1 MRNIHWLAILPLLA
15 VSCKDTG
22 GGQAATQTQEY
33 ATLLLRRG
41 VAETH
46 ETYPV
51 SIRGEVDAEIRP
63 RVEGLIEEVLVDEGA
78 TVKAGQALFRIDSP
92 SSEMALRTARAN
104 VHSARAAVSTA
115 EIDVERYR
123 PLAAEGIVS
132 EVRLRTYENARQT
145 AVAALEQAEAELK
158 NAEEVAGWATVTSP
172 VDGVVGPIHYRT
184 GSLVDASRT
193 LTTVA
198 STEDVFAYFS
208 LNEKKLQRFL
218 GRLKGES
225 QSEKLA
231 QLPPVTLLLA
241 DGSEYAEAGRVETV
255 TGTVDGTTGAATFR
269 VRFPNPSGALRSGAS
284 GNIVI
289 PDRVEDAL
297 VIPQTATVSIQDRII
312 VFKVLKDSVFRQNIL
327 VEAIDGDRYR
337 VLSGLAEGER
347 IVTEDVH
354 SLGEGQR
361 IRIREHEP
369 DERR

>member
-132 EVRLRTYENARQT
+132 EVRLRTYENALRT

-218 GRLKGES
+218 LR
-225 QSEKLA
+225 
-231 QLPPVTLLLA
+231 LA
-241 DGSEYAEAGRVETV
+241 DGSEYAETGRVETV

-312 VFKVLKDSVFRQNIL
+312 VFKVREDSVFRQNIL

>member
-15 VSCKDTG
+15 ASCKDTG
-22 GGQAATQTQEY
+22 VEQAAPQEY
-33 ATLLLRRG
+33 ATLLLGRS
-41 VAETH
+41 VAERY

-78 TVKAGQALFRIDSP
+78 AVKAGQALFRIDCP
-92 SSEMALRTARAN
+92 ASEMALRTARAN
-104 VHSARAAVSTA
+104 VNSAKAAVGTA

-132 EVRLRTYENARQT
+132 EVRLRTYENALQT

-158 NAEEVAGWATVTSP
+158 NAEEVAGWAMVTSP

-184 GSLVDASRT
+184 GSLVDASRV

-198 STEDVFAYFS
+198 GTADVFAYFS
-208 LNEKKLQRFL
+208 LNEKKLQHFL
-218 GRLKGES
+218 DRLRGNS
-225 QSEKLA
+225 QPEKLA

-241 DGSEYAEAGRVETV
+241 DGSEYAEPGRVETV
-255 TGTVDGTTGAATFR
+255 TGTVDGATGSATFR
-269 VRFPNPSGALRSGAS
+269 VRFPNPSGKLRSGAS

-289 PDRVEDAL
+289 PERTEDAL
-297 VIPQTATVSIQDRII
+297 VIPQTATVSIQDKVV
-312 VFKVLKDSVFRQNIL
+312 VFKVRADSVFRQNIL
-327 VEAIDGDRYR
+327 VEAIGGDRYR
-337 VLSGLAEGER
+337 VLSGLAEGDR

-354 SLGEGQR
+354 SLAEGQR
-361 IRIREHEP
+361 IRIRGHETE
-369 DERR
+369 ERR

>member
-1 MRNIHWLAILPLLA
+1 M
-15 VSCKDTG
+15 
-22 GGQAATQTQEY
+22 
-33 ATLLLRRG
+33 
-41 VAETH
+41 
-46 ETYPV
+46 
-51 SIRGEVDAEIRP
+51 
-63 RVEGLIEEVLVDEGA
+63 
-78 TVKAGQALFRIDSP
+78 
-92 SSEMALRTARAN
+92 
-104 VHSARAAVSTA
+104 
-115 EIDVERYR
+115 
-123 PLAAEGIVS
+123 
-132 EVRLRTYENARQT
+132 
-145 AVAALEQAEAELK
+145 
-158 NAEEVAGWATVTSP
+158 
-172 VDGVVGPIHYRT
+172 DGVVGPIHYRT

-218 GRLKGES
+218 DRLKGES

-231 QLPPVTLLLA
+231 QLPSVTLLLA
-241 DGSEYAEAGRVETV
+241 DGSEYAETGRVETV

-312 VFKVLKDSVFRQNIL
+312 VFKVREDSVFRQNIL